1 MSDFIVFGGIN
12 MDLFAYLP
20 RSPEEGETI
29 EANSIEFFLGGK
41 GANQAVALARLGAK
55 VNFVGTVG
63 KDLFGR
69 DLESLIEREKV
80 NIKNLSRKKG
90 QSGVALINV
99 LKDGRN
105 EVVAFPGINKN
116 SKSKQVSNKELE
128 TCSIEIGTMEL
139 EDVETSDLFKRAKKN
154 NCLTILNLAPYKE
167 PSKNLLEQ
175 TDILVVNET
184 EFLGLLNKVSHS
196 VDIDFIDKNISSL
209 NICVAFE

>member
-29 EANSIEFFLGGK
+29 EANSMEFFLGGK
-41 GANQAVALARLGAK
+41 GANQAVALARLGAQ
-55 VNFVGTVG
+55 VSFVGTVG
-63 KDLFGR
+63 KDLFGQ

-80 NIKNLSRKKG
+80 NIKNLRKKKG
-90 QSGVALINV
+90 KSGVALINV
-99 LKDGRN
+99 LEDGRN
-105 EVVAFPGINKN
+105 EVVAFPGANKI

-128 TCSIEIGTMEL
+128 ACLIVIGTMEL
-139 EDVETSDLFKRAKKN
+139 EEVETSDLFRRAKQN

-167 PSKNLLEQ
+167 PSKLLLEQ

-184 EFLGLLNKVSHS
+184 EFLGLLNKTCLLYTSPS
-196 VDIDFIDKNISSL
+196 PRDGLLSRMPSS
-209 NICVAFE
+209 A